1 MRLVRVGHL
10 SFFTNS
16 NKATSIFLNGRT
28 ISEKPYFH
36 EKIVSQRSF
45 CHNFGKKIESD
56 LCVRVTKGR
65 LIYNQMK
72 RVQKN
77 NQNGE
82 KIEVLAVS
90 NQKLLISGTSKSRR
104 HSGRGGARK
113 INFDFVFQIFCSE
126 ELFDRKC

>member
-1 MRLVRVGHL
+1 
-10 SFFTNS
+10 
-16 NKATSIFLNGRT
+16 
-28 ISEKPYFH
+28 
-36 EKIVSQRSF
+36 
-45 CHNFGKKIESD
+45 
-56 LCVRVTKGR
+56 
-65 LIYNQMK
+65 MK

>member
-1 MRLVRVGHL
+1 
-10 SFFTNS
+10 
-16 NKATSIFLNGRT
+16 
-28 ISEKPYFH
+28 
-36 EKIVSQRSF
+36 
-45 CHNFGKKIESD
+45 
-56 LCVRVTKGR
+56 
-65 LIYNQMK
+65 MK

-90 NQKLLISGTSKSRR
+90 NQKLQISGTSKRRR

-126 ELFDRKC
+126 ELFDRKF

>member
-1 MRLVRVGHL
+1 MINNQNYNILKNFIIIYIDVSSSENSYFIFTKKLFPRGYFVIILV
-10 SFFTNS
+10 
-16 NKATSIFLNGRT
+16 
-28 ISEKPYFH
+28 
-36 EKIVSQRSF
+36 
-45 CHNFGKKIESD
+45 KKIESD

-77 NQNGE
+77 NQNCE

-90 NQKLLISGTSKSRR
+90 NQNLQLSGTSKRRR
-104 HSGRGGARK
+104 HSGRGGTRK
-113 INFDFVFQIFCSE
+113 IYFVFVSQIFCSE